1 MKLALFTLISL
12 LPLCGKAQTPPKGFE
27 HGYYTLAD
35 EPTVRHTGWVR
46 IQPFAP
52 SLQVQGEGKT
62 ITKYKPAQLVAC
74 GTDGVTY
81 EVARDFL
88 SGRMRIDAGFAER
101 LDSGQVVLLHHS
113 RISGTGTGALI
124 YLVRRSTET
133 AVTVL
138 DVFGNQFR
146 EQVLPFI
153 ASRPDLVQA
162 VQAKKVKYEDLY
174 ALIHALNTGQPYSL
188 KK

>member
-1 MKLALFTLISL
+1 MKLTLFTLISL

-74 GTDGVTY
+74 GTDKVTY

-88 SGRMRIDAGFAER
+88 SARARIDADFVER
-101 LDSGQVVLLHHS
+101 LDSGQVVLLYHS
-113 RISGTGTGALI
+113 RASTTAGSVSIF
-124 YLVRRSTET
+124 LVRRSTET

-138 DVFGNQFR
+138 DAFVNQFR

-162 VQAKKVKYEDLY
+162 VQAKKVKYGDLY
-174 ALIHALNTGQPYSL
+174 ALIHALNTGQPYPL